1 MKTVADLKRAIKKG
15 IKLSSTYHLAF
26 GGRDEQ
32 GNVIYKDEYKGIR
45 EVSIVQSTQFA
56 LKTMGTDGSYADSWM
71 TFPKLK
77 EVKFNDD
84 GSFTILKEDHRDASK
99 MIPVITYAFQ
109 PETASQVEFNLQSNV
124 KTFSIC
130 LLFLFAGLASCNTEP
145 VTRSGYPVVNDLRPG
160 KSPWLLTSTSISE
173 TAEDLAAGNW
183 RIDSADLK
191 GKHTHF
197 YYAKGD
203 STRHI
208 VTYQGR
214 IVSDKRGK

>member
-1 MKTVADLKRAIKKG
+1 MNNAQTVFEIATTPKTKIVVYCAEHGGVYSECPICNPKKPTATAVRA
-15 IKLSSTYHLAF
+15 LSL
-26 GGRDEQ
+26 
-32 GNVIYKDEYKGIR
+32 
-45 EVSIVQSTQFA
+45 
-56 LKTMGTDGSYADSWM
+56 
-71 TFPKLK
+71 
-77 EVKFNDD
+77 
-84 GSFTILKEDHRDASK
+84 
-99 MIPVITYAFQ
+99 
-109 PETASQVEFNLQSNV
+109 
-124 KTFSIC
+124 IC
-130 LLFLFAGLASCNTEP
+130 LLFLFAGLVSCNTEP

-208 VTYQGR
+208 ITYQGR
-214 IVSDKRGK
+214 IVSDKRAAN